1 MIFQGITPIL
11 WGTLAEVYGRR
22 PVYLTSLA
30 FVVSTSVGLALVPTP
45 KYWLLVLL
53 RCISSSG
60 GAVVIP
66 LGSGIVS
73 DIAATSERGMFM
85 GMVNLGP
92 MLGPCLGPVIGGFID
107 RYLGWRAVFWFLS
120 IFTACCLVLHFWFL
134 PETLRTIRGNGSIP
148 SSGISMTLLD
158 MCRKI
163 CRGGKEEPWTE
174 LMLAAEHERK
184 MFVEQKKTVHLL
196 RTLHYFFEKD
206 VSILLFFNGVN
217 FMNMYIVTATT
228 ATIMQDTYGLGPS
241 DAGLC
246 YLPFGTGMA
255 VGSVIA
261 GRLIDRDFHS
271 TLASYMR
278 DRRYDREE
286 HLPNSLRD
294 IKNGKKS
301 LSEEEMLRFPLEH
314 ARLKSSPIYDLVLWS
329 CIVAYGWSVHFK
341 VHLAVPL
348 IFQFFQGLGQVASSQ
363 SITVLLMDLYP
374 GEGASI
380 AANIYLTRSLIGA
393 IAIAIIDPLRRAV
406 GMGPAM
412 MVIVS
417 VPLCLLP
424 LMFLE
429 RRRGMRWRQKRAA
442 RGATANCSDPAQNNI
457 PDISGRTT
465 PIQG

>member
-1 MIFQGITPIL
+1 
-11 WGTLAEVYGRR
+11 
-22 PVYLTSLA
+22 
-30 FVVSTSVGLALVPTP
+30 
-45 KYWLLVLL
+45 
-53 RCISSSG
+53 
-60 GAVVIP
+60 
-66 LGSGIVS
+66 
-73 DIAATSERGMFM
+73 
-85 GMVNLGP
+85 
-92 MLGPCLGPVIGGFID
+92 PVIGGFID

-120 IFTACCLVLHFWFL
+120 IFTACYIAN
-134 PETLRTIRGNGSIP
+134 IRGNGSIP

-184 MFVEQKKTVHLL
+184 MFL

-228 ATIMQDTYGLGPS
+228 ATIMQDTYGLVRVMQVF
-241 DAGLC
+241 A
-246 YLPFGTGMA
+246 T
-255 VGSVIA
+255 

-374 GEGASI
+374 GEEHPLPPISNLVSGEFTTAADYSDFTGWVITDSLPDRGYCYRDHRSASP
-380 AANIYLTRSLIGA
+380 R
-393 IAIAIIDPLRRAV
+393 V